1 MSNQEN
7 KRNEACEMYASY
19 SDDELI
25 AAYLDGHSKAF
36 DELLKRNKDKLF
48 SYIMFVIHDRI
59 TAEDVFQDTFLKIIA
74 RIQEGRYVAD
84 GKFTAWAVRIAHNEI
99 MNHYRD
105 INYNKAMDCCVPSE
119 MLQIVADIEQRSIES
134 KFVNEQI
141 YSDVKRLME
150 CLPPVQR
157 EVVFMR
163 YYQQLSFK
171 EIADITGVSINTSLG
186 RMRYAI
192 MNLRK
197 MAREHNISLQ
207 LML

>member
-1 MSNQEN
+1 MSNQAN
-7 KRNEACEMYASY
+7 KRNDESDMFAAY

-36 DELLKRNKDKLF
+36 DELLKRNKAKLF
-48 SYIMFVIHDRI
+48 SYIMFVVHDRA
-59 TAEDVFQDTFLKIIA
+59 TAEDVFQDTFLKVIA
-74 RIQEGRYVAD
+74 RIQEGRYTPD
-84 GKFTAWAVRIAHNEI
+84 GKFVAWAVRIAHNEI

-105 INYNKAMDCCVPSE
+105 NNYNKAVDCCVPSE

-150 CLPPVQR
+150 CLPPTQR

-192 MNLRK
+192 LNLRK